1 MSTDDDEALSW
12 AGDEPVATPPRR
24 SPQVE
29 PPQRV
34 EPVETP
40 TAEPPQRV
48 EPVETPTA
56 DTPAGPD
63 DSLDTEKHPLSP
75 VLLVTYGILGGVY
88 LICTI
93 GWVVLVAGSGD
104 VDLIRIDGIMFRVAQ
119 GLAVAAP
126 SIWFGGTLLLSR
138 GRRAVTA
145 VGLLLLGLVVTLPWP
160 ILITGA

>member
-12 AGDEPVATPPRR
+12 AGDEPVAATPPRR
-24 SPQVE
+24 TQRVE

-48 EPVETPTA
+48 EPVETPT
-56 DTPAGPD
+56 
-63 DSLDTEKHPLSP
+63 DTEKHPLSP

-104 VDLIRIDGIMFRVAQ
+104 VDLRRIDGIMFRVAQ
-119 GLAVAAP
+119 GLAIAAP
-126 SIWFGGTLLLSR
+126 AIWFGGTLLLSR

-145 VGLLLLGLVVTLPWP
+145 IGLLVLGLVVTLPWP